1 MALFTVMLVLYY
13 GEVNTKRILIKKWV
27 IDRLMEISE
36 LELEA
41 ALCVMTLEVEKEYPD
56 HRVVVLSHSISG

>member
-1 MALFTVMLVLYY
+1 MALFTVMFVLYY

-41 ALCVMTLEVEKEYPD
+41 ALCAMTLEVKKEYPD
-56 HRVVVLSHSISG
+56 HIVVALSHSLSG